1 MASFLPPMSPQLG
14 TLVEVVS
21 KYQGLQLLGQLD
33 ARQILVEAPAETQA
47 PELWGEPCLLQR
59 LVELGAKPEIYWN
72 FMKFPMEIIWEVW
85 GFNGLVERKPRFLPP
100 LFRVFPLKPETNSV
114 IIILDRSYWQGT
126 IGTIFGNFSC
136 KGMNTWWNHFG
147 VDQFFK
153 FKEETQCF
161 LLIFLRVVEKTLP
174 LVDIKGTG
182 VFDGI
187 MDKSTD
193 CLKSN
198 AGTTGDIM
206 GIKGGYKPRVNSKL
220 ISSPG
225 GVWTKSGIK
234 QPTFR
239 TTARSWK
246 KKNN

>member
-1 MASFLPPMSPQLG
+1 MPDRSWL
-14 TLVEVVS
+14 
-21 KYQGLQLLGQLD
+21 K
-33 ARQILVEAPAETQA
+33 RQPKLRLRSSGGNHVCCSVWLNWAPNLKFIENS
-47 PELWGEPCLLQR
+47 
-59 LVELGAKPEIYWN
+59 WN
-72 FMKFPMEIIWEVW
+72 FQWKLWWLYGKYEV
-85 GFNGLVERKPRFLPP
+85 FNGLVERKPRFLPP

-147 VDQFFK
+147 VDQFFN

-198 AGTTGDIM
+198 PGTTGDIM
-206 GIKGGYKPRVNSKL
+206 GVKGG
-220 ISSPG
+220 ISQG
-225 GVWTKSGIK
+225 
-234 QPTFR
+234 
-239 TTARSWK
+239 
-246 KKNN
+246 